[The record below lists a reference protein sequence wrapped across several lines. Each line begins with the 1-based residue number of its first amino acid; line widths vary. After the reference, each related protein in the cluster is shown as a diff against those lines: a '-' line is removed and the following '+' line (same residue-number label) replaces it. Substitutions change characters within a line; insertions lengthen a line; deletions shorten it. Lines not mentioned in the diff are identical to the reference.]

1 MALLVLLSIS
11 AVAGTGTTNTKND
24 QQIQQT
30 VTQKIQSTK
39 QLNAVN
45 SSVEDGIVT
54 LTGSVPLYQDKLDAA
69 KKVKK
74 LANVNGVRNQIVVA
88 GETVPDGQLQQKL
101 AKKLAYDR
109 VGYYDNSF
117 NYLAL
122 DVKDGV
128 VTLNGDTV
136 NDVAKDS
143 AFAIVTRTPGVKDV
157 VNDVNVLPVSTFDD
171 SIRIRTARAIYRDSV
186 LGRYASDP
194 VHPIRIV
201 VDNGHVT
208 LYGSVENTMDKNI
221 AGMRA
226 LSVPGAFSVITNW
239 WWTND
244 CSSHLISLRG
254 AAPAAPFFF
263 TRESYA
269 PTFHLSRN
277 AMMSAGAIA
286 LAFSNSP
293 FFWL

>member
-1 MALLVLLSIS
+1 MAIMKRQRQGLAVTLALLVLLSIT
-11 AVAGTGTTNTKND
+11 AMATTGRYD

-30 VTQKIQSTK
+30 VSQKLHGAK
-39 QLNAVN
+39 QLQSVS

-54 LTGSVPLYQDKLDAA
+54 LTGTVDIYQNKLDAA

-74 LANVNGVRNQIVVA
+74 LANVTGVRNDITVA

-109 VGYYDNSF
+109 VGYYDNTF

-128 VTLNGDTV
+128 VTLSGDTV
-136 NDVAKDS
+136 WDVPKDS
-143 AFAIVTRTPGVKDV
+143 ALAIVASTLGVKDV
-157 VNDVNVLPVSTFDD
+157 VNDVKVLPTSGFDD
-171 SIRIRTARAIYRDSV
+171 SIRARTARAIYRDSV

-208 LYGSVENTMDKNI
+208 LYGSVQSAMDKTI

-226 LSVPGAFSVITNW
+226 NAVPGAFSVDNKLVV
-239 WWTND
+239 D
-244 CSSHLISLRG
+244 
-254 AAPAAPFFF
+254 
-263 TRESYA
+263 
-269 PTFHLSRN
+269 
-277 AMMSAGAIA
+277 
-286 LAFSNSP
+286 
-293 FFWL
+293 